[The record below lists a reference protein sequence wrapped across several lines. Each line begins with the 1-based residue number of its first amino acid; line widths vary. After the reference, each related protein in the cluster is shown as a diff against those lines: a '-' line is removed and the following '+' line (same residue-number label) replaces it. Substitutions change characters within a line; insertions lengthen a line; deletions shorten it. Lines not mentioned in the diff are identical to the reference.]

1 MSKFA
6 PARAI
11 TLLAQDLSSPLTVK
25 SDKEQIMSGRD
36 LYAEIYAADLD
47 GQAKWL
53 EYGAKEKADSIDL
66 LTKHFGIKPMSVL
79 ELGCGTGAVIK
90 ECARRNLAS
99 RYVAVDYAQEAL
111 ERLRREAQGIECV
124 AADITDAA
132 FHLEEPFDV
141 VILSHVLEH
150 LEDPAGFLRAIKGR
164 LHFRHLIIE
173 VPLEGLLLLRMK
185 AWVVGRNNPAGHV
198 QFFTRRSFKLLLDEA
213 GFAVAGERWFVP
225 EMSVESI
232 RFVCK
237 KDGIGKIRTLYT
249 LFTLRYLA
257 RLLRPVWKRYWYSHL
272 AVRCSLKSHHRL

>member
-1 MSKFA
+1 
-6 PARAI
+6 
-11 TLLAQDLSSPLTVK
+11 
-25 SDKEQIMSGRD
+25 MSGRD
-36 LYAEIYAADLD
+36 FYAEIYAADLD

-66 LTKHFGIKPMSVL
+66 LTRHAGIKPITLV

-99 RYVAVDYAQEAL
+99 RYVAVDYVQDAL
-111 ERLRREAQGIECV
+111 ERLHHEAPGIECMT
-124 AADITDAA
+124 ADITDAG

-173 VPLEGLLLLRMK
+173 VPLEDLFLLRMK
-185 AWVVGRNNPAGHV
+185 AAIVGRNNPAGHV
-198 QFFTRRSFKLLLDEA
+198 QFFTRKSFKLLLDEA
-213 GFAVAGERWFVP
+213 GFGVAAERWFVP
-225 EMSVESI
+225 EMSTESI

-237 KDGIGKIRTLYT
+237 KDGFGKIRTLYT
-249 LFTLRYLA
+249 LLTLCYLA
-257 RLLRPVWKRYWYSHL
+257 RLLRPAWKRYWYSHL
-272 AVRCSLKSHHRL
+272 AVRCSVTS